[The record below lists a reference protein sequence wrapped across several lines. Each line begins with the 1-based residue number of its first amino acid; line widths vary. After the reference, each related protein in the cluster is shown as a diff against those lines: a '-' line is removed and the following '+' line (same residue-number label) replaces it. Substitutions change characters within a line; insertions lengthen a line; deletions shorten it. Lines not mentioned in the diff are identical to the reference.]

1 MTTVETTDYLP
12 YGFISIEPPQFD
24 EKSSKDIADFFD
36 ELKPESDLNIFNLYM
51 ENIIKT
57 AVGSVYRDFFAGR
70 LSDIRE
76 IKVDKNGTANVIL
89 DDTAT
94 VFVERKYPSHL
105 YNLIYELLDFI
116 LELGGNMKYLKPHAI
131 KLSRYLWNANSQK
144 INTPEVM
151 NKVLKT
157 LQIYI

>member
-116 LELGGNMKYLKPHAI
+116 LELRRKYEILETTCHKVI
-131 KLSRYLWNANSQK
+131 EISLEREFTK
-144 INTPEVM
+144 
-151 NKVLKT
+151 NKYT
-157 LQIYI
+157 RSNE